1 MVRPDAQ
8 VLFDSSQN
16 RAQSYFLILSWFVHE
31 YPNYWP
37 DVRQSQEQMRL
48 KHWSRAG

>member
-8 VLFDSSQN
+8 VLFDSSQG
-16 RAQSYFLILSWFVHE
+16 RFQVLSWFVHE